1 MLQKV
6 CIENI
11 MAFDQQM
18 WLRMAS
24 RSDNVNTDEERRDHG
39 RHVEV
44 HEDYRSDAKKAEEAI
59 DRSSEQ
65 LPRIISQLRI
75 KQPWSLTCR

>member
-1 MLQKV
+1 MSDVAALDGLINQLLNAHGESDDMLQKV

-24 RSDNVNTDEERRDHG
+24 RIDNVNTDEEKDRDHG

-44 HEDYRSDAKKAEEAI
+44 HEDY
-59 DRSSEQ
+59 
-65 LPRIISQLRI
+65 
-75 KQPWSLTCR
+75 